1 MAQNLNLDL
10 IGSITCHAWNK
21 DNTQIALS
29 PNSQEVFIYN
39 KSGTTWSKFQT
50 LTEHSSKVLSI
61 DWAPESNRIVTCG
74 ADKNA
79 YVWSFDGNLWKPELV
94 VLRINKAAT
103 CVKWSP
109 NEKKFAVGCGH
120 RCICVCYFEESQC
133 FWVAKH
139 IKKQIRSTTLCLD
152 WHPNN
157 ALIAAGGSDFKCRIF
172 VAHVPEVDGEK
183 PVPTQW
189 GTSLKPA
196 DCIAEY
202 AAANHG
208 WVHSCAFNFSGNS
221 LVFVAHDSCV
231 YMVNAEQNNKEV
243 LSLRTP
249 FLPFL
254 SFQFISDTMGIA
266 AGHDCYPVTFSFD
279 NNSIRMLDKLQVSS
293 TKETSIKNSAMN
305 MFNRMDR
312 ARQDQSSQ
320 STQATT
326 IHQNSIKQINVYQKL
341 DTNRVSHVSTCGLDG
356 NVVIWDLKALESQ
369 FKNLRIN

>member
-1 MAQNLNLDL
+1 MASNLGLDVT
-10 IGSITCHAWNK
+10 GSITCHAWNK
-21 DNTQIALS
+21 DNSQIALS
-29 PNSQEVFIYN
+29 PNSKEVIIFR
-39 KSGTTWSKFQT
+39 KTGATWSKFQT

-79 YVWSFDGNLWKPELV
+79 YVWSFDGQAWKPELV

-103 CVKWSP
+103 FVKWSP

-152 WHPNN
+152 WHPNSC
-157 ALIAAGGSDFKCRIF
+157 LIAAGGSDFKCRIF
-172 VAHVPEVDGEK
+172 VAYVPEVDGQ
-183 PVPTQW
+183 PPQPTPW

-208 WVHSCAFNFSGNS
+208 WVHSCAFNFSGTA
-221 LVFVAHDSCV
+221 LAFVAHDSCV
-231 YMVNAEQNNKEV
+231 YMVNGAQNNKEV
-243 LSLRTP
+243 LCLRTP

-254 SFQFISDTMGIA
+254 SFKFITDSMGIA
-266 AGHDCYPVTFSFD
+266 AGHDCYPVTFSL
-279 NNSIRMLDKLQVSS
+279 NSNGIQMLDKLQVSS
-293 TKETSIKNSAMN
+293 AKASNAATSAMD
-305 MFNRMDR
+305 MFNRLDR
-312 ARQDQSSQ
+312 SRQDSSSS
-320 STQATT
+320 STQAQT
-326 IHQNSIKQINVYQKL
+326 IHKNSIKQVNIYNKQGRDK
-341 DTNRVSHVSTCGLDG
+341 VSHVTTCSLDG
-356 NVVIWDLKALESQ
+356 TVVLWDLKALESQ
-369 FKNLRIN
+369 FSNLRIN